1 MMCRADFADKGQLF
15 AHLRAHFDMQ
25 ANMSAAAAQQA
36 QAALAAAAAAAAAKV
51 QDPATAELIAR
62 GLVDP
67 SGMCS

>member
-1 MMCRADFADKGQLF
+1 MMCRAEFPDKGQLF
-15 AHLRAHFDMQ
+15 AHFRLHFDVP
-25 ANMSAAAAQQA
+25 ANVAAAHQA
-36 QAALAAAAAAAAAKV
+36 QAVMAAAAAAAAAKV